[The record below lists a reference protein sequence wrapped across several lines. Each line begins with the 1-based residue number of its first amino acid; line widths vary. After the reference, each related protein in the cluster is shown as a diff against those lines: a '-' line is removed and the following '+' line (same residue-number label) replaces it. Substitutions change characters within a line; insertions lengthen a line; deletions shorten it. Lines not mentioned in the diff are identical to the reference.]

1 MSGSELFAANVA
13 IYAIIPLLI
22 AFRRTNFQFLLL
34 YTHIAAVLTV
44 GGLLG
49 AVYVLPLP
57 GDVSLLAG
65 QLSYGGFMFATLV
78 TVIVGRDV
86 QVVRNIVLLTAS
98 VNLLVYLVF
107 KVAHVALTGHEVPNP
122 LDVDPA
128 MFDQSLDVVVLG
140 GTLIILEL
148 LALLALLEVAK
159 RRLSGWMAP
168 VYVLGYV
175 GMLALDGVLFPAV
188 VLRPPS
194 GLGSLI
200 ADSVPA
206 KLVLAGAYAV
216 PLVLFL
222 RLYNRD
228 VQRYEATPLRL
239 ASLVPLRR
247 DPVLERLEAREAEL
261 EVRTAEAGRATA
273 TVSGILDAAHNTVLI
288 AMDPEFRVSH
298 FNVGAEQLLGYS
310 ESEVVGR
317 TVSAYLDPAEVRRHA
332 ATLGVEPEPGLVAAA
347 MVRAGG
353 HHDWTLP
360 ARTGEHRVLSLSFTE
375 IRDDGR
381 LIGYLC
387 AGDDVTGRMRT
398 EVALTEALRR
408 EHESVAR
415 LEEADRVKD
424 EVVSTISHELRT
436 PIASIRGYVELLA
449 DRELGELTDRQADA
463 VSRVLRNT
471 DRLSALV
478 GDLLDLDRAQSGS
491 LPLSRRAT
499 DLARVTRDA
508 WDAIEQLA
516 RGREL
521 ALSLQ
526 ADDEVPVLGDP
537 DALERVVLN
546 LGSNAV
552 KFTGDGGSVT
562 VWVGRSGDRAVLR
575 VSDSGM
581 GISSDEQPHIRNRFF
596 RSTEAYRH
604 AIPGT
609 GLGLSI
615 VDAIVSGHD
624 GRLEFDSSPGRGTT
638 VTVSLPIAPGS
649 PDGAPP
655 V

>member
-1 MSGSELFAANVA
+1 
-13 IYAIIPLLI
+13 
-22 AFRRTNFQFLLL
+22 
-34 YTHIAAVLTV
+34 
-44 GGLLG
+44 
-49 AVYVLPLP
+49 
-57 GDVSLLAG
+57 
-65 QLSYGGFMFATLV
+65 
-78 TVIVGRDV
+78 
-86 QVVRNIVLLTAS
+86 
-98 VNLLVYLVF
+98 
-107 KVAHVALTGHEVPNP
+107 
-122 LDVDPA
+122 
-128 MFDQSLDVVVLG
+128 
-140 GTLIILEL
+140 
-148 LALLALLEVAK
+148 
-159 RRLSGWMAP
+159 
-168 VYVLGYV
+168 
-175 GMLALDGVLFPAV
+175 
-188 VLRPPS
+188 
-194 GLGSLI
+194 
-200 ADSVPA
+200 
-206 KLVLAGAYAV
+206 
-216 PLVLFL
+216 
-222 RLYNRD
+222 
-228 VQRYEATPLRL
+228 
-239 ASLVPLRR
+239 
-247 DPVLERLEAREAEL
+247 
-261 EVRTAEAGRATA
+261 
-273 TVSGILDAAHNTVLI
+273 
-288 AMDPEFRVSH
+288 
-298 FNVGAEQLLGYS
+298 
-310 ESEVVGR
+310 
-317 TVSAYLDPAEVRRHA
+317 
-332 ATLGVEPEPGLVAAA
+332 
-347 MVRAGG
+347 
-353 HHDWTLP
+353 
-360 ARTGEHRVLSLSFTE
+360 
-375 IRDDGR
+375 
-381 LIGYLC
+381 
-387 AGDDVTGRMRT
+387 
-398 EVALTEALRR
+398 
-408 EHESVAR
+408 